1 MNQLAKDKILK
12 ARTSLLLSHFFWGK
26 LALYLQMVERPD
38 IPTLAVDGKHIFYN
52 PEFILS
58 LDDDVTKSAIVHEIG
73 HCMFEH
79 IGRRLNR
86 DPRLWNIAGDYVI
99 NLMIHDTVDKNGKKE
114 FKLGQGWLFSE
125 KYRGMS
131 AEHVYDLLKSQIEKN
146 GDKGKGQGDG
156 LGEPLCDILDGSQS
170 VAEQATQDLEWK
182 VAVAQAANE
191 AQKRGNLPANMQRFV
206 DSLVAPKVPWREVLQ
221 RFINQVSKDDY
232 TWVRPN
238 RRFVASG
245 LYTPSMYSERMG
257 PITVAIDTSGSI
269 DQPTLNAFGAEV
281 RAITSQ
287 ARPEK
292 VTVIYCDAQ
301 VNHIDEFGPDD
312 ELHFDMHGGGGTDFR
327 PPFEHIKE
335 SGESPVAFVY
345 LTDMYGSFPES
356 ADFPVLWC
364 ATSDVQGPF
373 GETVRLEI

>member
-1 MNQLAKDKILK
+1 MNQYAKEKIFK
-12 ARTSLLLSHFFWGK
+12 ARTNLLLVHHFWGR

-52 PEFILS
+52 PDFILG
-58 LDDDVTKSAIVHEIG
+58 LNDDLVKSAIVHEIG
-73 HCMFEH
+73 HCMFDH

-86 DPRLWNIAGDYVI
+86 DPRLWNIAGDYAI
-99 NLMIHDTVDKNGKKE
+99 NLVIHDTVDQHGKKE
-114 FKLGQGWLFSE
+114 FVLDPGWLFDE
-125 KYRGMS
+125 QYRDMS
-131 AEHVYDLLKSQIEKN
+131 AEHIYDLLKSKADKN
-146 GDKGKGQGDG
+146 KSKDKDDG
-156 LGEPLCDILDGSQS
+156 LGDPLCDILDGAQS
-170 VAEQATQDLEWK
+170 AAEQATQELEWK
-182 VAVAQAANE
+182 VAVAQAAYE
-191 AQKRGNLPANMQRFV
+191 AQKQGKLPTNMQRFV

-232 TWVRPN
+232 TWARPN

-245 LYTPSMYSERMG
+245 LYAPSMYSERMG
-257 PITVAIDTSGSI
+257 PMVVAIDTSGSI
-269 DQPTLNAFGAEV
+269 DEPTLSAFGAEV
-281 RAITSQ
+281 KAIASQ

-301 VNHIDEFGPDD
+301 VNHVDEFGPDD
-312 ELHFDMHGGGGTDFR
+312 EMHFDMHGGGGTDFR

-335 SGESPVAFVY
+335 SGENPVAFVY
-345 LTDMYGSFPES
+345 LTDMYGSFPEG

>member
-1 MNQLAKDKILK
+1 MNQLAKDKIFK

-52 PEFILS
+52 PDFILG
-58 LDDDVTKSAIVHEIG
+58 LDDDLVKSAIVHEIG

-86 DPRLWNIAGDYVI
+86 DPRLWNIAGDYAI

-125 KYRGMS
+125 KYRDMS
-131 AEHVYDLLKSQIEKN
+131 AEHIYDLLKSQVEKN
-146 GDKGKGQGDG
+146 GGKGKDDG

-170 VAEQATQDLEWK
+170 AAEQATQDLEWK

-206 DSLVAPKVPWREVLQ
+206 DSLMAPKVPWREVLQ

-245 LYTPSMYSERMG
+245 LYAPSMYSERMG

-269 DQPTLNAFGAEV
+269 DEPTLSAFGAEV
-281 RAITSQ
+281 RAIISQ

-301 VNHIDEFGPDD
+301 VNHVDEFGPDD

-327 PPFEHIKE
+327 PPFEHVKE
-335 SGESPVAFVY
+335 SGENPVAFVY
-345 LTDMYGSFPES
+345 LTDMYGSFPKG

-364 ATSDVQGPF
+364 ATSDIQGPF